1 MSSNLR
7 QAQVQLGRSS
17 FYYEADASQDSIYED
32 PTQKRQGTNFVWF
45 TFLND
50 IDVKNLVKLQYDKT
64 YFAYFSKISLN
75 GSNQYVCQL
84 SFDAFLKNI
93 VKLLYVH
100 QKLGYFVTK
109 IVLTYCE
116 KKLFY

>member
-1 MSSNLR
+1 MNLSYSYANFNFKKKCFRIASTSFASLSSNLR

-17 FYYEADASQDSIYED
+17 FYYEADTSQDSIYED

-84 SFDAFLKNI
+84 SFDAF
-93 VKLLYVH
+93 
-100 QKLGYFVTK
+100 F
-109 IVLTYCE
+109 
-116 KKLFY
+116 